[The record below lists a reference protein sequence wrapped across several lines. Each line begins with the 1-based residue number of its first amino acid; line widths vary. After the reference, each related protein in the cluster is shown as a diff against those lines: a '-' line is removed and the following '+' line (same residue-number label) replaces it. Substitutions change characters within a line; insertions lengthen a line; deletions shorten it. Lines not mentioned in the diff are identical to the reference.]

1 MTFKIDS
8 MTTIILHISHY
19 LKNNFLRLNKL
30 NEQLARK
37 FKLFLY
43 KIDVLGNSLI
53 GLDLIKR
60 KLVYVQQNNKK
71 TKGIVVDLQNLE
83 SCTVKKQY
91 DSIEPGG
98 LKTKKLHEYLKT
110 VILEFRF
117 INDSRVVVLSF
128 FERQKDKMLNI
139 LELEAKAMEWE
150 RTISNLLVKN

>member
-1 MTFKIDS
+1 MA
-8 MTTIILHISHY
+8 TIILHISHY

-37 FKLFLY
+37 FKIFLY
-43 KIDVLGNSLI
+43 KIDVRGNSLI

-71 TKGIVVDLQNLE
+71 TKGIVVDLQNLK

-110 VILEFRF
+110 
-117 INDSRVVVLSF
+117 
-128 FERQKDKMLNI
+128 
-139 LELEAKAMEWE
+139 
-150 RTISNLLVKN
+150 